1 MAVQSVLMAAPS
13 NTLVYKRTHKGDPDE
28 SGIFGIRD
36 CMGRVRRQSFDAVIG
51 VGGKS
56 PRSRDKRIA
65 CRINWIGI
73 GARKTEAPIYRL
85 VRNKFVRVKGPL
97 VAFDYFVLLEESGP
111 YLEERAPNLFRH
123 MFGDQHVRHLMSRNL
138 PDGMREEVRSI
149 LRWAKN
155 RRPTRSRAVEKKLLA
170 KREC

>member
-1 MAVQSVLMAAPS
+1 MED
-13 NTLVYKRTHKGDPDE
+13 TLIYKRTHRGDPDE
-28 SGIFGIRD
+28 AGIFGIHD
-36 CMGRVRRQSFDAVIG
+36 CMGKVRDQAFDAVIG
-51 VGGKS
+51 VGGKR
-56 PRSRDKRIA
+56 PDRGHEGIA
-65 CRINWIGI
+65 RKINWVGI
-73 GARKTEAPIYRL
+73 GTRKTEAPIYRL